1 VKSSY
6 IVDLRRFDILS
17 RQKYQG
23 KFMFGVGWKVAI
35 ALALASSGGWFYM
48 DYRLTQEKLKVAKL
62 ETANVIFKD
71 NADKLEDAA
80 TEQKLTMDT
89 LIAQNGKAGERVF
102 ELSQAL
108 NNIQQEKSMTQRE
121 LEGLRQTEG
130 VRVLENPFSRGE
142 AAHERVSAALQS
154 ISGEKEGVE

>member
-48 DYRLTQEKLKVAKL
+48 DYRLTQEKLKVA
-62 ETANVIFKD
+62 
-71 NADKLEDAA
+71 KLEDAA

>member
-1 VKSSY
+1 
-6 IVDLRRFDILS
+6 
-17 RQKYQG
+17 
-23 KFMFGVGWKVAI
+23 MFGIGWKVAI
-35 ALALASSGGWFYM
+35 AVALASSGGWFYM

-62 ETANVIFKD
+62 ETANVILKD

-108 NNIQQEKSMTQRE
+108 SNIQQEKSMTQRE
-121 LEGLRQTEG
+121 LEGLR
-130 VRVLENPFSRGE
+130 
-142 AAHERVSAALQS
+142 
-154 ISGEKEGVE
+154 